1 MNEEK
6 PNIEVVKNL
15 IKQKA
20 VQHRQH
26 IKRCQEAERYYR
38 NENDILR
45 TGVRGRDNEPLRN
58 ADNRIPR
65 NFHGLLVNQ
74 KASYAFTAPP
84 LFDTKNEG
92 INKKIA
98 NILGDQ
104 YPKVCKD
111 LCINASNGEVA
122 WLHYW
127 KDSDGHFKY

>member
-58 ADNRIPR
+58 ADNRIPDVYKR
-65 NFHGLLVNQ
+65 QGRC
-74 KASYAFTAPP
+74 
-84 LFDTKNEG
+84 NE
-92 INKKIA
+92 
-98 NILGDQ
+98 
-104 YPKVCKD
+104 D
-111 LCINASNGEVA
+111 LS
-122 WLHYW
+122 
-127 KDSDGHFKY
+127 FR